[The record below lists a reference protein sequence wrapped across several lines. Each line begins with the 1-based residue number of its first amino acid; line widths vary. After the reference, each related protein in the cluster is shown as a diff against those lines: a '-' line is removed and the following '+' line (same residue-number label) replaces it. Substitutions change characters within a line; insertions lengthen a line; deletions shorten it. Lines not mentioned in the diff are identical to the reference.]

1 MKITK
6 HVVIGPIIVLT
17 MWFLISELKLV
28 DSFFL
33 PNPIETITELVKL
46 IAKGIIIPDMFFT
59 LERMFIAFLIAA
71 IMGIP
76 LGLLLGSSRKLYE
89 SFEFVIDFFR
99 SIPATAMFPL
109 FLLVFGIE
117 DKSKI
122 AVTAFAATL
131 IIVFNTA
138 HGVMHAKKSRTL
150 AVRLMGATRFH
161 IFRFISFW
169 ETLPQIFVGLRTAL
183 SLSLV
188 IIIVTEMFIG
198 TYVGLGRRIIDFQY
212 VYNIKGMY
220 AVILLTGIL
229 GYVINLVFII
239 LEKRLLH
246 WTEK

>member
-1 MKITK
+1 MKIAK
-6 HVVIGPIIVLT
+6 HIIIGPIVVLAA
-17 MWFLISELKLV
+17 WLLVSGFKLV
-28 DSFFL
+28 DGFFL
-33 PNPIETITELVKL
+33 PTPLETITELIRL
-46 IAKGIIIPDMFFT
+46 IAERKVILDIVFT
-59 LERMFIAFLIAA
+59 LQRMGSAFLIAT
-71 IMGIP
+71 IIGVP
-76 LGLLLGSSRKLYE
+76 LGLILGSSRKLYE

-99 SIPATAMFPL
+99 SIPATALFPL
-109 FLLVFGIE
+109 FVLIFGIE
-117 DKSKI
+117 DTSKI
-122 AVTAFAATL
+122 AVAAFASAL
-131 IIVFNTA
+131 IIIFNTA
-138 HGVMHAKKSRTL
+138 YGVMHAKKSRTL
-150 AVRLMGATRFH
+150 AARLMGATRLH

-198 TYVGLGRRIIDFQY
+198 TSIGVGRRIIDFQY

-229 GYVINLVFII
+229 GYMINLIFIM

>member
-6 HVVIGPIIVLT
+6 HVLIGPVIMLVVWL
-17 MWFLISELKLV
+17 LVSELKLV
-28 DSFFL
+28 DAFFL
-33 PNPIETITELVKL
+33 PTPLETITELVKL
-46 IAKGIIIPDMFFT
+46 LADGSLMKDILFT
-59 LERMFIAFLIAA
+59 LQRMFIAFLIAVV
-71 IMGIP
+71 IGIP
-76 LGLLLGSSRKLYE
+76 AGLFLGSSRKLYE

-117 DKSKI
+117 DNSKI
-122 AVTAFAATL
+122 AVTAFAAGL
-131 IIVFNTA
+131 IIIFNTA
-138 HGVMHAKKSRTL
+138 HGVMHTKKSRTL
-150 AVRLMGATRFH
+150 AVRLMGATRLH
-161 IFRFISFW
+161 IFRFVSFW

-212 VYNIKGMY
+212 IYNIKGMY

-229 GYVINLVFII
+229 GYLINVIFIMA
-239 LEKRLLH
+239 EKRLLH

>member
-1 MKITK
+1 MKIAK
-6 HVVIGPIIVLT
+6 HVLIGPVIVLVV
-17 MWFLISELKLV
+17 WLLVSELKLI
-28 DSFFL
+28 DAFFL
-33 PNPIETITELVKL
+33 PTPRETITELVKL
-46 IAKGIIIPDMFFT
+46 FVEGTIMKDMLFT
-59 LERMFIAFLIAA
+59 LQRMGIAFFIAGV
-71 IMGIP
+71 MGIP

-109 FLLVFGIE
+109 FTLVFGIE
-117 DKSKI
+117 DRSKI
-122 AVTAFAATL
+122 AVTAFAAGL
-131 IIVFNTA
+131 IIIFNTA
-138 HGVMHAKKSRTL
+138 YGVMHTKKSRTL
-150 AVRLMGATRFH
+150 AVRLMGATRLH
-161 IFRFISFW
+161 IFRFVSFW

-212 VYNIKGMY
+212 IYNIKGMY

-229 GYVINLVFII
+229 GYLINVIFIMV
-239 LEKRLLH
+239 EKRLLH